1 MQINIDK
8 KSGIFISVIALLL
21 IIIIGMGMSGRSNDG
36 FFGMHH
42 NDADMMDENYF
53 NSSGDLTGSDIMFF
67 QMMIPH
73 HQQAVEISDLALAR
87 SKDPELL
94 ALARQIRDGQ
104 ASEIITMKAWLD
116 AANAGLDM
124 GHHMDDSMGGMLGD
138 AELADLKA
146 ASGKNF
152 DLLWLS
158 GMTEHHDGALHMTTM
173 IRDSGKAQ
181 IKTFGEAIVIAQS
194 KQITQMAAMMKRM
207 G

>member
-1 MQINIDK
+1 
-8 KSGIFISVIALLL
+8 
-21 IIIIGMGMSGRSNDG
+21 MGMSGRSNDG

-158 GMTEHHDGALHMTTM
+158 GITEHHDGALHMTTM

>member
-1 MQINIDK
+1 LQINIDK

-94 ALARQIRDGQ
+94 ALQGRF
-104 ASEIITMKAWLD
+104 E
-116 AANAGLDM
+116 
-124 GHHMDDSMGGMLGD
+124 MDRPLR
-138 AELADLKA
+138 
-146 ASGKNF
+146 
-152 DLLWLS
+152 LL
-158 GMTEHHDGALHMTTM
+158 
-173 IRDSGKAQ
+173 R
-181 IKTFGEAIVIAQS
+181 
-194 KQITQMAAMMKRM
+194 
-207 G
+207 

>member
-138 AELADLKA
+138 AGVHGQLEP
-146 ASGKNF
+146 NPN
-152 DLLWLS
+152 
-158 GMTEHHDGALHMTTM
+158 
-173 IRDSGKAQ
+173 
-181 IKTFGEAIVIAQS
+181 
-194 KQITQMAAMMKRM
+194 
-207 G
+207 

>member
-1 MQINIDK
+1 LQINIDK

-21 IIIIGMGMSGRSNDG
+21 IIFIGMGMSGRSNDG

>member
-1 MQINIDK
+1 LQINIDK